1 VRGVRVAALA
11 AAGVSGVATFTAA
24 VLPPV
29 DFASQQPVLH
39 VALETAASL
48 IALLAGFL
56 VLGRFLRRGR
66 FDELV
71 LASALAV
78 FTLINIFLLTM
89 PALAKLYTDGL
100 TVWALLT
107 GRSLGAALFVFA
119 AFAPRRPLRRP
130 GLLLAA
136 SVAGGIITIVLAAA
150 LVNVLTGH
158 LPQNLVAAPGP
169 GSPAWPE
176 FSWPS
181 LLITLQLALAA
192 LYSVA
197 TVGFIRRSRQLD
209 DEFFGWLAIAAVLA
223 AFSHLNYFLYPSSY
237 LQGVHIGD
245 VFRLCSY
252 VILLVG
258 SMREIWSYWQALSDA
273 AVLEERR
280 RIARDLHDGLAQELA
295 CLARN
300 LDSLAE
306 EPRRER
312 DETLDRLRE
321 AIKRAQL
328 ESRRAVSIFAARGA
342 EPVEVVLAEAAAA
355 AAQRFNLGLELDLV
369 PGFRISAARK
379 DALVRIACEAITN
392 AALHSGARQVNLKL
406 ERDGR
411 RLRLRVSDQG
421 NGFDMTVASGFGLV
435 SMRERAHSVGGEL
448 WVSSALGQGSV
459 VEAAL

>member
-1 VRGVRVAALA
+1 VRGMRVAALA
-11 AAGVSGVATFTAA
+11 AAAGSGVATFTAV

-29 DFASQQPVLH
+29 SFTSREPLLH

-48 IALLAGFL
+48 IALLAGSL
-56 VLGRFLRRGR
+56 VFGRFLRQSR

-89 PALAKLYTDGL
+89 PALAKMFMSDL
-100 TVWALLT
+100 TVWALPA
-107 GRSLGAALFVFA
+107 GRSLGAVLFAFA

-136 SVAGGIITIVLAAA
+136 SVAGGSATVLLAAA
-150 LVNVLTGH
+150 LVNVFVGH
-158 LPQNLVAAPGP
+158 LAHNLVATPGP
-169 GSPAWPE
+169 GLQALPE
-176 FSWPS
+176 LAQPS
-181 LLITLQLALAA
+181 ALPTLQLASAVVYGL
-192 LYSVA
+192 A
-197 TVGFIRRSRQLD
+197 TVGFLRRSHQLG

-223 AFSHLNYFLYPSSY
+223 AFSHLNYFLYPSLY

-258 SMREIWSYWQALSDA
+258 SMREIWSYWQALSGA

-300 LDSLAE
+300 LDSLTE

-312 DETLDRLRE
+312 DETLDRLRK
-321 AIKRAQL
+321 AIERAQL
-328 ESRRAVSIFAARGA
+328 ESRRVVSILAAHSA

-355 AAQRFNLGLELDLV
+355 VAQRFHLGLELDLV
-369 PGFRISAARK
+369 PGTRISAARE

-392 AALHSGARQVNLKL
+392 AARHSGASQVSLKL
-406 ERDGR
+406 ERDGS

-421 NGFDMTVASGFGLV
+421 NGFDTTAASGFGLT

-448 WVSSALGQGSV
+448 QVSSILGRGSV
-459 VEAAL
+459 VEAAV